1 MGMDKNSG
9 DLAWVIQATS
19 TPLRSLPSQPRWRKT
34 PKPASIARAEL
45 QLKKNG
51 DQWRDC
57 WRNSACMDEDL
68 INLLSNE
75 TIKRRCNE
83 SDRITVTTK
92 PKRKMKTMIMK
103 TNRNVHTLLKTILY
117 MTTAALL
124 FTTAVAAPAAAAT
137 KVVEVP
143 FKGIVEGFED
153 FNFKADGSG
162 INVPGSGRGNATH
175 LGRFT
180 ATWDGDITFTNP
192 DNLHP
197 TERAFIAANGVDKL
211 YAEGFASGTPPVDG
225 FQFVTETMTII
236 GGMGRFEGASGSFNV
251 ERGVFDI
258 APPFTNLPTFGSFN
272 GTISLVTLL
281 GDCNADGVVDGAD
294 LACVGTIED
303 RDVVLGELNTLP
315 GDLDGDGEVAFA
327 DFLEL
332 SNNFGKDP
340 ASYPEGNIDLAEGV
354 GFADFLILSNNFG
367 QTTAASSV
375 PEPTGFAMLSV
386 MGLLGSL
393 LRRPRR

>member
-1 MGMDKNSG
+1 MN
-9 DLAWVIQATS
+9 TS
-19 TPLRSLPSQPRWRKT
+19 QTAKT
-34 PKPASIARAEL
+34 
-45 QLKKNG
+45 
-51 DQWRDC
+51 
-57 WRNSACMDEDL
+57 
-68 INLLSNE
+68 
-75 TIKRRCNE
+75 
-83 SDRITVTTK
+83 
-92 PKRKMKTMIMK
+92 IMK
-103 TNRNVHTLLKTILY
+103 TTLNLPLT
-117 MTTAALL
+117 ALL
-124 FTTAVAAPAAAAT
+124 ITTAVVAPAAAAEE
-137 KVVEVP
+137 VLEVP

-162 INVPGSGRGNATH
+162 IIVPGSGGGIALE

-197 TERAFIAANGVDKL
+197 IERAFIAANGVDKL

-225 FQFVTETMTII
+225 FQFVTETMTIT
-236 GGMGRFEGASGSFNV
+236 GGMGRFDRASGSFDV
-251 ERGVFDI
+251 QRGVFDI

-272 GTISLVTLL
+272 GTITLVALL

-327 DFLEL
+327 DFLDL

-354 GFADFLILSNNFG
+354 GFADFLILSDNFG